1 MRKPSDDEIIQVIRE
16 EWARKVL
23 ELTEKIDLM
32 MTTKVDGKS
41 KDVISPGLKVRGK
54 DKEKSKLLYTVEE
67 IGPITVALSYVDLNG
82 KEKLIYIKRED
93 LEKKYE
99 LD

>member
-1 MRKPSDDEIIQVIRE
+1 MVFDFHFLLLLVFGWCTRYLIFP
-16 EWARKVL
+16 L
-23 ELTEKIDLM
+23 LM
-32 MTTKVDGKS
+32 IPVS
-41 KDVISPGLKVRGK
+41 RLRVRTK